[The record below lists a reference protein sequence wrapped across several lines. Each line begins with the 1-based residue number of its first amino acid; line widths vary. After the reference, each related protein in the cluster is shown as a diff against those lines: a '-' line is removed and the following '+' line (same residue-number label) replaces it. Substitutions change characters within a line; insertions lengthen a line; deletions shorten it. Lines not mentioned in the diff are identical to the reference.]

1 MAGLSFASG
10 AGHLGGQAL
19 KKLYGPINLGNGGC
33 FVAGTKVR
41 IDALPVPADTE
52 IAVAEVAK
60 TFGSEPAEGREPSG
74 AAPHGPT
81 ALPTGL
87 SSSLQPPASA
97 LLPIEQVPLGSRIGA
112 LNPQTWDYDDSLPDP
127 DRNPWSKIDLTIT
140 RDDGVVVDVQLLRPD
155 QWILENNVFVGSA
168 IPIHIEELDVHGTA
182 TVDAL
187 SACPDLAFGGGECV
201 TGRFVTRQVAETV
214 RITLADGTQLEG
226 TPVHPIWSVDRN
238 DFVELSEL
246 SVGERLQTAS
256 GPLAIASIETR
267 RVPVPV
273 YNIEVRGQHVYQV
286 TDVGILV
293 HNAQPCLPIVART
306 TSENSTLLGRN
317 MAREGRAVSGGEAA
331 GHIVASG
338 GTKRQWQSAARSR
351 AILYRYGIDINDAAN
366 GIPIGHPRPHN
377 TMHTGRFN
385 RSVEARL
392 KGVVQSMS
400 DQGYGHRA
408 TRQALRTELRSIGQ
422 EILSGSF

>member
-1 MAGLSFASG
+1 M
-10 AGHLGGQAL
+10 
-19 KKLYGPINLGNGGC
+19 
-33 FVAGTKVR
+33 
-41 IDALPVPADTE
+41 
-52 IAVAEVAK
+52 
-60 TFGSEPAEGREPSG
+60 
-74 AAPHGPT
+74 
-81 ALPTGL
+81 
-87 SSSLQPPASA
+87 
-97 LLPIEQVPLGSRIGA
+97 
-112 LNPQTWDYDDSLPDP
+112 
-127 DRNPWSKIDLTIT
+127 
-140 RDDGVVVDVQLLRPD
+140 VVDVQLLRPD